1 MLVGLVWFLYAQT
14 GQFEFLRLDDHD
26 YTFRCA
32 FVRDGLSWAN
42 ACAAL
47 SNLTHAA
54 IWMPVTYISYMVG
67 ISLFGPSMGAHHL
80 VNVGIHSVNAILLF
94 VLLLKIGQAS
104 VRAPHS
110 PFTFH
115 LSLFAFLATAFWA
128 VHPQRAEAVAWI
140 AGRKELLCTT
150 FTLAGL
156 LCWRGR
162 GWIATGAGWLCCAL
176 ACMSKPTA
184 MCFPFL
190 ALAVEALDATETIA
204 SPVGGRRA
212 GGAIGAIA
220 RYVPLFLM
228 AIATG
233 ALAVYSQTHAEG
245 YATRELFSASLPW
258 RLLNAMVAVG
268 LYLWQLVVPVGIH
281 LDYRATPDRFPV
293 DGTLG
298 LVVFGVALAFFA
310 FKLRK
315 TLRGAQRGWGKVL
328 LRAFPCE
335 LIFLAAL
342 APTLGIFGSFGE
354 HARAD
359 RFLYLPA
366 IAIPILLVKWSSHL
380 CVSAPL
386 RETTVPGGSP
396 RRSPVVWAKPV
407 CGTLI
412 LGVVLAI
419 GFSIPVVA
427 SYRNDFT
434 AFSRT
439 LACDPENGRALAHV
453 GSEWCARYGKIDKG
467 IECFRKSQ
475 ALRPRD
481 DTAAQLAYALAMRG
495 LSTDFDE
502 IRSLTGKFACDHSLD
517 RKGMA
522 LEARGLTAMRQ
533 KRWDEAISCFA
544 DSIRAPLRFY
554 NAEDASLNLAACL
567 CNAGR
572 RAESQK
578 LLQPLTQSRRADI
591 RDRATRALET
601 LRTSKGRAYLFF

>member
-1 MLVGLVWFLYAQT
+1 MKRWVCLGGAGLLLVAAVWFLYAQT

-32 FVRDGLSWAN
+32 FVCNGLSWAN
-42 ACAAL
+42 VCAAFT
-47 SNLTHAA
+47 NLTHAA
-54 IWMPVTYISYMVG
+54 IWMPVTYISYMAG

-80 VNVGIHSVNAILLF
+80 VNVGIHSVNVILLF
-94 VLLLKIGQAS
+94 VLLLKIGQGM
-104 VRAPHS
+104 VRAS
-110 PFTFH
+110 SSSFTVH
-115 LSLFAFLATAFWA
+115 YSLLAFLAAAFWA

-162 GWIATGAGWLCCAL
+162 GWAATLGAYFCCAL

-190 ALAVEALDATETIA
+190 ALAMSVICATGAVA
-204 SPVGGRRA
+204 SQGEGR
-212 GGAIGAIA
+212 GATVSVA
-220 RYVPLFLM
+220 RYVPLVLM

-245 YATRELFSASLPW
+245 YATRDLFSASLSW

-281 LDYRATPDRFPV
+281 LDYRATPGKFPV
-293 DGTLG
+293 DGVLG
-298 LVVFGVALAFFA
+298 LAVFGVVLALFA
-310 FKLRK
+310 FKLCK
-315 TLRGAQRGWGKVL
+315 TLKGAKGGWVKVL

-342 APTLGIFGSFGE
+342 VPTLGIFGSFGE

-359 RFLYLPA
+359 RFLYLPTVA
-366 IAIPILLVKWSSHL
+366 FSIMLVRWLVCAKLVWGAL
-380 CVSAPL
+380 
-386 RETTVPGGSP
+386 
-396 RRSPVVWAKPV
+396 VVW
-407 CGTLI
+407 
-412 LGVVLAI
+412 VLLAL

-495 LSTDFDE
+495 LSADFGE
-502 IRSLTGKFACDHSLD
+502 IRALTGKFACDHSLD

-533 KRWDEAISCFA
+533 KRWDEAISCLA

-554 NAEDASLNLAACL
+554 NAEDASLNLAVCL

-572 RAESQK
+572 REESQK
-578 LLQPLTQSRRADI
+578 LLQPLTQSKRADI
-591 RDRATRALET
+591 RDRAARALET